1 MSASEH
7 DLTLLY
13 IRRLKPT
20 PSDYTFMYDYCM
32 KVQLSGLS
40 KNKIIHYLS
49 PRIPFN
55 FCEKEFKTDK
65 YLNYLNQARDEFI
78 SMVFF
83 YEGIKC
89 L

>member
-1 MSASEH
+1 MNVIEQ

-20 PSDYTFMYDYCM
+20 PSDCIFMYDYYM

-40 KNKIIHYLS
+40 QNKIIHYLS
-49 PRIPFN
+49 PQIPFN
-55 FCEKEFKTDK
+55 FCEKEFKTDR
-65 YLNYLNQARDEFI
+65 YLNYLNQNRDEFI
-78 SMVFF
+78 SMVYF
-83 YEGIKC
+83 YEGKKC